1 MIFGQ
6 EEYLTGKTKPLII
19 RLNKVVL
26 SGGRKLIEPLFNIRY
41 YNPNLSVLL
50 FQMLQLNSGGAV
62 LFGLSSERR
71 IEYLLKVAKFSNRE
85 AIRPLEVV
93 GQELRKAI
101 P

>member
-1 MIFGQ
+1 
-6 EEYLTGKTKPLII
+6 
-19 RLNKVVL
+19 
-26 SGGRKLIEPLFNIRY
+26 
-41 YNPNLSVLL
+41 
-50 FQMLQLNSGGAV
+50 MLQFNSGGAV

-71 IEYLLKVAKFSNRE
+71 IEYLLKVAKLSNRE